1 MKFVISFLLLVLVS
15 STGFTQPE
23 KLSDPIPYFSA
34 LIVSNI
40 DSSINWYSSN
50 LGFEKVDRFNS
61 EERGFKQANIKRG
74 KAHIELIELSNAIY
88 PKDILAEK
96 SKKTRVAGFYK
107 IGFKISSFDAW
118 VDALTK
124 AGVEFH
130 GSVVKDE
137 VSGKKTIILMDPD
150 GNRIQLFE
158 E

>member
-1 MKFVISFLLLVLVS
+1 MKFIISFLLLILIS
-15 STGFTQPE
+15 STGFTQTD

-34 LIVSNI
+34 IIVSNI

-50 LGFEKVDRFNS
+50 LGFEKVNRFDS

-88 PKDILAEK
+88 PKDILANK
-96 SKKTRVAGFYK
+96 SNKTRIAGFYK
-107 IGFKISSFDAW
+107 IGFKISSFDTW

-130 GSVVKDE
+130 GRVVQDE
-137 VSGKKTIILMDPD
+137 LSGKKTIILIDPD